1 MKKIYHSYFAGL
13 KMISSNIFNQIKTSV
28 SILMIIFISFYFT
41 AQTKAQDLPVIRTV
55 QKAYA
60 KSTRNQTGVSGK
72 SYWQNK
78 ADYTIKVNFNPASR
92 ELKGEV
98 LIDYTNNSPDTL
110 KSLVLKLYPNFYKSN
125 SMRNMPV
132 SVSDLSDGV
141 SIEKLNIDG
150 KEVGRT
156 SQHVGG
162 TNMFVPGI
170 KILPGRKA
178 QLKINYHYTLNKG
191 SFIRT
196 GEVDSSSFFIAYFFP
211 RVAVYDDIDGWNEFP
226 YVGKEEFY
234 NDYGNFHVEITVPGD
249 YAVWATGDLLNCKDV
264 YQPKICERIHKAEMV
279 DTIVNIITPEDL
291 KSRNVTTKKDINTWQ
306 FEAQN
311 VTDFAFGTSD
321 HYVWKSVSVMV
332 DSVTKRRTRV
342 DAVFNPIHRSY
353 IPVVDYARKTV
364 ELISNYF
371 PKVSFPYAHETV
383 FDGLDAME
391 YPMMVNNRPIDDHRE
406 NIELTAHEVFH
417 SLFPFYVGSNE
428 TKYSFMD
435 EGLATLTEFYFYPK
449 IDPLVPVNYDITYM
463 NNSAVSAEDVP
474 IMTLTPQL
482 YSIARFTDKD
492 LKPALALYY
501 LKEMLGEPLFIKA
514 IQKYIHNWHGKH
526 PTPYDFFNSLN
537 AGSGK
542 NLNWF
547 WKNWFFE
554 KNDPD
559 LAITKVI
566 ERKSDYEITITS
578 LGTLAVPIHLTITY
592 QDGSIQKVER
602 DLSCW
607 QKKNKTVVFHISNK
621 KHINKLTIGNELD
634 VDIDLSNNKWDAK

>member
-1 MKKIYHSYFAGL
+1 MKKSYRSYFTSL
-13 KMISSNIFNQIKTSV
+13 QVISSISFNHMKASG
-28 SILMIIFISFYFT
+28 SILMIIFINLYFT
-41 AQTKAQDLPVIRTV
+41 VQAIAQDLPVIRTV
-55 QKAYA
+55 QKAYT
-60 KSTRNQTGVSGK
+60 KSTRSQTGICGK

-78 ADYTIKVNFNPASR
+78 ADYTIKVNFNPVNR

-110 KSLVLKLYPNFYKSN
+110 KMLVLKLYPNLYKSN

-132 SVSDLSDGV
+132 SVSDLSDGL
-141 SIEKLNIDG
+141 SIENLNMDG
-150 KEVGRT
+150 KDVGPACLKIR
-156 SQHVGG
+156 G
-162 TNMFVPGI
+162 TNMFVTANNT
-170 KILPGRKA
+170 LPGQKI

-211 RVAVYDDIDGWNEFP
+211 RIAVYDDIDGWNEIP
-226 YVGKEEFY
+226 YFGKEEFY

-249 YAVWATGDLLNCKDV
+249 YTVWATGNLLNGKDV
-264 YQPKICERIHKAEMV
+264 YQPKFCERIHKAEMA
-279 DTIVNIITPEDL
+279 DTIVNVITPEDL
-291 KSRNVTTKKDINTWQ
+291 KSRNVTTKKVSNTWQ

-311 VTDFAFGTSD
+311 VTDFAFGISD
-321 HYVWKSVSVMV
+321 HYIWKSVSVMV

-342 DAVFNPIHRSY
+342 DAVFNPIHQSY
-353 IPVVDYARKTV
+353 IPVVDYAKKTV

-371 PKVSFPYAHETV
+371 PRIPFPYSHETI

-391 YPMMVNNRPIDDHRE
+391 YPMMVNNLPFDDHRL

-463 NNSAVSAEDVP
+463 NNGSGSAEDVP
-474 IMTLTPQL
+474 VMTLTPQL
-482 YSIARFTDKD
+482 YGKARFSDKD

-514 IQKYIHNWHGKH
+514 IQNYITNWHGKH
-526 PTPYDFFNSLN
+526 PTPYDFFNSIN

-542 NLNWF
+542 NLDWF

-559 LAITKVI
+559 LAITKVV
-566 ERKSDYEITITS
+566 KQKYDYEVVITS
-578 LGTLAVPIHLTITY
+578 LGALAVPVHMTVTY
-592 QDGSIQKVER
+592 QDGSIRKVYR
-602 DLSCW
+602 DISCW
-607 QKKNKTVVFHISNK
+607 QKKNKRVAFYISNK
-621 KHINKLTIGNELD
+621 KRIKQITIGNELD
-634 VDIDLSNNKWDAK
+634 VDIDPNNNKWNAK